1 MQDQQDRQAPET
13 TVTVKCTG
21 RVRTRVGDSRFEY
34 SFAGETLRAFLGT
47 FFDDYDVSDMLI
59 AETEAEASTDG
70 WASGPAELPGENYAK
85 NRNSISM
92 VGPRRSG
99 HLIGTTGLPV
109 QMGYDRRSP
118 SQFGPSPRLQGATGR
133 VLNLLSYLGG
143 YIFSYLGL

>member
-34 SFAGETLRAFLGT
+34 SFAGETLRAFLGA
-47 FFDDYDVSDMLI
+47 FFNDYDVSDMLI

-85 NRNSISM
+85 NPEGEQTRPTPGS
-92 VGPRRSG
+92 RSTAG
-99 HLIGTTGLPV
+99 STSTSTGSTPNWPTGT
-109 QMGYDRRSP
+109 RS
-118 SQFGPSPRLQGATGR
+118 R
-133 VLNLLSYLGG
+133 
-143 YIFSYLGL
+143 